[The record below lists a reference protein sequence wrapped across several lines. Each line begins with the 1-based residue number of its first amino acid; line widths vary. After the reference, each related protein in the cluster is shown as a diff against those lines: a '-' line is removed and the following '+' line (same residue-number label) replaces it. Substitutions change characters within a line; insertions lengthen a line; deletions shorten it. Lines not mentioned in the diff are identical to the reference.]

1 MPYLVQSKGNLGLGF
16 CYSCNINNNTTYT
29 LLYILAFNYLKS
41 SMLLVYAYLLSYLP
55 THFTTYK
62 SIRTHQDLNI
72 GVYKYMG
79 T

>member
-1 MPYLVQSKGNLGLGF
+1 
-16 CYSCNINNNTTYT
+16 
-29 LLYILAFNYLKS
+29 
-41 SMLLVYAYLLSYLP
+41 MLLVYAYLLSYLP